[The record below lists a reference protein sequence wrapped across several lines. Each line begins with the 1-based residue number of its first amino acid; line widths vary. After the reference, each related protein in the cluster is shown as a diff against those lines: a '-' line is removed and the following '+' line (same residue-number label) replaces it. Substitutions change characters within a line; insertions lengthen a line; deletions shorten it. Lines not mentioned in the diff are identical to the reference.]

1 MSERALRL
9 AQYLEEQY
17 DWNVF
22 DEAPVK
28 HCPSCH
34 KEDLDVDYV
43 FCPKCKT
50 EKVEEKVEEIVE
62 VEETKAGLATAGE
75 STKEDSDNMLALAT
89 ASLKNHIFKSTR
101 K

>member
-34 KEDLDVDYV
+34 KEDLDDDYV
-43 FCPKCKT
+43 
-50 EKVEEKVEEIVE
+50 
-62 VEETKAGLATAGE
+62 L
-75 STKEDSDNMLALAT
+75 S
-89 ASLKNHIFKSTR
+89 
-101 K
+101 

>member
-34 KEDLDVDYV
+34 KEDLDDDYV
-43 FCPKCKT
+43 FCPRCKT
-50 EKVEEKVEEIVE
+50 ELVVSTNVTLEHLEE
-62 VEETKAGLATAGE
+62 
-75 STKEDSDNMLALAT
+75 ALKY
-89 ASLKNHIFKSTR
+89 SLKENH
-101 K
+101 